1 MGQRLAKLDDYY
13 GLFHCKF
20 HVYTKPAG
28 GVSLIGYGR
37 FTEHHFIAF
46 QLKKNFCYIV
56 GYVQEGVYVTERN
69 DVSGTFAKT
78 IAQSFNVSDF
88 VQIVRKL
95 DETKTYNL
103 FKYNCKNF
111 VKDVEVYIRK
121 KSAKKTITANDN
133 HTAKNSMTSI
143 DDHVSDELS
152 NYSTITTNEEG
163 IVTFSGNDEE

>member
-88 VQIVRKL
+88 VQIVKKL
-95 DETKTYNL
+95 EKTNKYDGYNYNSKD
-103 FKYNCKNF
+103 FVEDVEQEIHSHNCK
-111 VKDVEVYIRK
+111 K
-121 KSAKKTITANDN
+121 
-133 HTAKNSMTSI
+133 
-143 DDHVSDELS
+143 
-152 NYSTITTNEEG
+152 
-163 IVTFSGNDEE
+163 